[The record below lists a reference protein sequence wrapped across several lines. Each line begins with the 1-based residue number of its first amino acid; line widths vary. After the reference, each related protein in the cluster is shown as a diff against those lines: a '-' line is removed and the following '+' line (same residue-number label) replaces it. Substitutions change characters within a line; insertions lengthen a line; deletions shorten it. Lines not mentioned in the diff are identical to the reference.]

1 MGLDLGI
8 RSGKSAATMT
18 RDLRQY
24 LRHPDKLFR
33 RVRDEHGLLKLSQA
47 AKDFH
52 PGRGVYRSSYM
63 NARRLAAT
71 ETNIAYC
78 TADHLRWQKMD
89 FVVGIEIVLSNN
101 HTIRLQPG
109 EKTSDLPGQMRAD
122 GTPKANAVRTL
133 TDICDTLAGRYP
145 KDFKFTGWH
154 PHCRCHAVTILKTE
168 EEMARDTK
176 RILDGRQPSADSA
189 NAVTD
194 TPEAFKNWVE
204 NNRDRIA
211 NGHSLPYFI
220 RDNAKYTGI
229 TAKQARA
236 SSTTLDIAAERHA
249 KRTAKQSTAI
259 QQRWNDRRISS
270 LDEAVI
276 KGLLPKECSKAIASL
291 RNLNLAGKFDE
302 IGGRIKTLQNAALR
316 HQGRS
321 QDYIDR
327 IQNAWDAKRRRDETT
342 RLVARNVLKTAQN
355 WQEVD
360 FSRLEQLVKDNRL
373 GAMDA
378 EAKRV
383 AQAIK
388 AMRDKENALKD
399 LIPDVHSMHGKYTL
413 AELADAHTA
422 IQETFS
428 RWKWDYTSETS
439 LLFLKDKLENEIK
452 YVLASNHK
460 TREIAAEAF
469 KTRLAYVENRLQLV
483 NLSTKY
489 NSLASFK
496 TKSKEFNEWM
506 GKAKDA
512 LNNGNAKD
520 AAFWLNN
527 AGWKKES
534 IEAIKAKKAT
544 KAATNS
550 NASGMTV
557 GNTATQNAH
566 LGQMAYPNTINK
578 IMTTAGCTRA
588 QAEEFY
594 AAVHAFTYQWD
605 WEIRQLQ
612 CGNTKFLSHHGHT
625 IAEVK
630 KKAED
635 LEKFIE
641 ASPKWNGG
649 TTYRGMT
656 LSPKEVDDTLKQ
668 LKAGNF
674 DNKGAASWSTDMSIA
689 DSFSNMGF
697 GDISPFGDTKTE
709 RVVIVSRTQ
718 KKATSIQHISR
729 FPQEEEVLAS
739 KDCRYSYVKKWKKNG
754 ILYIEVKPI

>member
-8 RSGKSAATMT
+8 RSGKSAAAMT

-24 LRHPDKLFR
+24 LQHPDKLFR

-71 ETNIAYC
+71 ETNIAYR

-154 PHCRCHAVTILKTE
+154 PHCRCRAVTILKTE
-168 EEMARDTK
+168 EEMARDTR
-176 RILDGRQPSADSA
+176 RILDGRQPSTDSA

-194 TPEAFKNWVE
+194 TPEAFKDWVE

-229 TAKQARA
+229 TTKQARTA
-236 SSTTLDIAAERHA
+236 KTPLDIAAERHA
-249 KRTAKQSTAI
+249 KRSDLDIKAI
-259 QQRWNDRRISS
+259 QDRWN
-270 LDEAVI
+270 
-276 KGLLPKECSKAIASL
+276 
-291 RNLNLAGKFDE
+291 
-302 IGGRIKTLQNAALR
+302 
-316 HQGRS
+316 
-321 QDYIDR
+321 
-327 IQNAWDAKRRRDETT
+327 AKRERD
-342 RLVARNVLKTAQN
+342 RKLKLVAENVLKLKT
-355 WQEVD
+355 EYPLDID
-360 FSRLEQLVKDNRL
+360 FRSLEQVVKTNNLTR
-373 GAMDA
+373 MQN
-378 EAKRV
+378 ETQKV
-383 AQAIK
+383 ANAIK

-399 LIPDVHSMHGKYTL
+399 LIPDVHALHGKYTL

-422 IQETFS
+422 IQKTFS
-428 RWKWDYTSETS
+428 RWTWDYTSETA
-439 LLFLKDKLENEIK
+439 LLFLKGKLENEIK

-460 TREIAAEAF
+460 TREIAADAF
-469 KTRLAYVENRLQLV
+469 KARLAYVENRLQFV
-483 NLSTKY
+483 TLSAKY

-496 TKSKEFNEWM
+496 TKSKEFIEWM
-506 GKAKDA
+506 GNAKKALD
-512 LNNGNAKD
+512 NGDVKD
-520 AAFWLNN
+520 AAFWLKN
-527 AGWKKES
+527 AGWKKQD
-534 IEAIKAKKAT
+534 IEAIKAKKAA
-544 KAATNS
+544 KAAANS
-550 NASGMTV
+550 KASGEMSI
-557 GNTATQNAH
+557 GNTALQNAH
-566 LGQMAYPNTINK
+566 PGTMSRQDAIKY
-578 IMTTAGCTRA
+578 IMKTTGCSKA
-588 QAEEFY
+588 KAADFY
-594 AAVHAFTYQWD
+594 DAASGFSFQWD
-605 WEIRQLQ
+605 WEIRQVQ
-612 CGNTKFLSHHGHT
+612 CGNTAFKSRHGHT
-625 IAEVK
+625 LVEIQ
-630 KKAED
+630 KKADD

-641 ASPKWNGG
+641 MSPKWNGG

-656 LSPKEVDDTLKQ
+656 LSPKEVDDIKKQ

-674 DNKGAASWSTDMSIA
+674 DNKGSASWSTDKYVS
-689 DSFSNMGF
+689 DNFSSLHLGE
-697 GDISPFGDTKTE
+697 ISPFGDNKTE
-709 RVVIVSRTQ
+709 CVVLVSKTQ
-718 KKATSIQHISR
+718 RKATSIKHISKISH
-729 FPQEEEVLAS
+729 EDEVLAS
-739 KDCRYSYVKKWKKNG
+739 KDCRYNYVRQWRMGG

>member
-1 MGLDLGI
+1 
-8 RSGKSAATMT
+8 
-18 RDLRQY
+18 
-24 LRHPDKLFR
+24 
-33 RVRDEHGLLKLSQA
+33 
-47 AKDFH
+47 
-52 PGRGVYRSSYM
+52 
-63 NARRLAAT
+63 
-71 ETNIAYC
+71 
-78 TADHLRWQKMD
+78 
-89 FVVGIEIVLSNN
+89 
-101 HTIRLQPG
+101 
-109 EKTSDLPGQMRAD
+109 
-122 GTPKANAVRTL
+122 
-133 TDICDTLAGRYP
+133 
-145 KDFKFTGWH
+145 
-154 PHCRCHAVTILKTE
+154 
-168 EEMARDTK
+168 
-176 RILDGRQPSADSA
+176 
-189 NAVTD
+189 
-194 TPEAFKNWVE
+194 
-204 NNRDRIA
+204 
-211 NGHSLPYFI
+211 
-220 RDNAKYTGI
+220 
-229 TAKQARA
+229 
-236 SSTTLDIAAERHA
+236 
-249 KRTAKQSTAI
+249 
-259 QQRWNDRRISS
+259 
-270 LDEAVI
+270 
-276 KGLLPKECSKAIASL
+276 
-291 RNLNLAGKFDE
+291 
-302 IGGRIKTLQNAALR
+302 
-316 HQGRS
+316 
-321 QDYIDR
+321 
-327 IQNAWDAKRRRDETT
+327 
-342 RLVARNVLKTAQN
+342 
-355 WQEVD
+355 
-360 FSRLEQLVKDNRL
+360 
-373 GAMDA
+373 
-378 EAKRV
+378 
-383 AQAIK
+383 
-388 AMRDKENALKD
+388 
-399 LIPDVHSMHGKYTL
+399 
-413 AELADAHTA
+413 
-422 IQETFS
+422 
-428 RWKWDYTSETS
+428 
-439 LLFLKDKLENEIK
+439 
-452 YVLASNHK
+452 
-460 TREIAAEAF
+460 
-469 KTRLAYVENRLQLV
+469 
-483 NLSTKY
+483 
-489 NSLASFK
+489 
-496 TKSKEFNEWM
+496 M

-674 DNKGAASWSTDMSIA
+674 DNKGAASWSTDMSIS